1 MVRVILDTNVLING
15 VQDDYSYAYRII
27 RLCLEGKLQAIVS
40 RPIEREY
47 RLKANELIA
56 DESYLDL
63 LDDLL
68 DRAEEVDVRSR
79 VRVIE
84 EDPQDNKFFSCAQDG
99 EADFI
104 ISDDAHLLDFGS
116 YKNTRIVT
124 PDEFW
129 GIYTEEIAE
138 EESVEW
144 KEWVRTMGI

>member
-27 RLCLEGKLQAIVS
+27 QLCLEGKLQAVVS
-40 RPIEREY
+40 RQIEREY
-47 RLKANELIA
+47 RLKADELIM

-68 DRAEEVDVRSR
+68 DRAEEVEVHSR
-79 VRVIE
+79 VRIVE

-104 ISDDAHLLDFGS
+104 VSDDVHLLDFGS
-116 YKNTRIVT
+116 YKNTRVVT

-129 GIYTEEIAE
+129 SIYNEEIAAGE
-138 EESVEW
+138 NVEW